1 MLLFQGYGNKR
12 TTLYDI
18 RAELNVRYKDLR
30 QPYRSP
36 SNEEKFNM
44 ETKETPQ
51 TFYIGKMVTC
61 TVRNIARRRPQGE
74 QLDQANPVRIDA
86 TGLWQC
92 PFCQKE
98 DFPELSEVRTK

>member
-1 MLLFQGYGNKR
+1 MLSVFSAKYLPKLSNVLYAMMSLNFNLSIFLLFQGYGNKR

-51 TFYIGKMVTC
+51 TFYIGMC
-61 TVRNIARRRPQGE
+61 RLNY
-74 QLDQANPVRIDA
+74 
-86 TGLWQC
+86 
-92 PFCQKE
+92 
-98 DFPELSEVRTK
+98 